1 LNIAIQKDPIKQ
13 LYFKMI
19 QYYTGN
25 PHQIQHFIKVHSFAK
40 LIAEEEEASG
50 DLLQVIEAAALV
62 HDIGIKNAL
71 TEYGHSNGSLQ
82 EKLGP
87 PEAKKMLSKLGFKKS
102 LIERIAYLVGHHHTY
117 ENIDGLDYQI
127 LVEADFLVNIHEGAY
142 EKDAIQQVNE
152 KIFKT
157 KTGKTLIKEMFLDE
171 EI

>member
-1 LNIAIQKDPIKQ
+1 

-40 LIAEEEEASG
+40 LIAKEEEASG
-50 DLLQVIEAAALV
+50 ELLQVIEAAALV

-71 TEYGHSNGSLQ
+71 TEYGQSTGSLQ

-87 PEAKKMLSKLGFKKS
+87 PEAKKMLSALGFKKS
-102 LIERIAYLVGHHHTY
+102 LIERVSYLVGHHHHY

-127 LVEADFLVNIHEGAY
+127 LVEADFLVNMHECAY
-142 EKDAIQQVNE
+142 EKDAIHQVNQN
-152 KIFKT
+152 IFKT
-157 KTGKTLIKEMFLDE
+157 KTGKQLLKEIFLDE
-171 EI
+171 ELYGYKHL